1 MNQRS
6 DKFEFLILIIVQFNS
21 RFIQKI
27 QKIQVHLTALT
38 IWEGSR
44 SSSMLN
50 LTPLWKTITY
60 IRCRRVQRPR
70 EVGVLSACRAGG
82 VGDLHSSRKDASTP
96 FLKEKKL

>member
-1 MNQRS
+1 
-6 DKFEFLILIIVQFNS
+6 
-21 RFIQKI
+21 
-27 QKIQVHLTALT
+27 
-38 IWEGSR
+38 
-44 SSSMLN
+44 MLN